1 MTVGKKNKTKAT
13 TLNRT
18 RKIKYV
24 KIWNFFNQH
33 VYTKMQNIIA
43 WENLTEA
50 QGHGTVRTSDLG
62 GAFFELSSWDC
73 TAWERNAGVKRYV
86 DGFLP
91 SKSLE
96 RRSADGQRHASLIV
110 TPVYHKDDWA
120 AFSTALGGGRLLE
133 LRSHMTTAAFRWSR
147 PVHRCHVIVQL
158 FSFFFFYFTS
168 ETSAYQGQ
176 QETRS
181 LFPSMTELLSE

>member
-1 MTVGKKNKTKAT
+1 
-13 TLNRT
+13 
-18 RKIKYV
+18 
-24 KIWNFFNQH
+24 
-33 VYTKMQNIIA
+33 MQNIIA

-86 DGFLP
+86 DCFLP

-158 FSFFFFYFTS
+158 FSFFFYFILHLKPQHIKVNRRLGHCFPPWLNCS
-168 ETSAYQGQ
+168 VNKSSSS
-176 QETRS
+176 S
-181 LFPSMTELLSE
+181 LSC